1 MPLEDLVEL
10 LLQLLVLEE
19 PMAFGL
25 LLVSM
30 ILREGFLLAH
40 LEGVVAVDMLVVVGV
55 IDLDDFS

>member
-19 PMAFGL
+19 PMAFDL

-40 LEGVVAVDMLVVVGV
+40 LEGVVDMLVVVGV
-55 IDLDDFS
+55 IDLDDFL